1 VKGTGGGGGQRN
13 WFPVCHC
20 GRKCWLKTPTVSTK
34 FGGARPPRLPSSLP
48 LALWS
53 REDGDNHGFRQWIW
67 AEMCVSCRFFCI
79 EHASSF
85 GTAGDAVVVVDL
97 QRNKA
102 KKKKKRPCVVKK
114 LAPNGSELL
123 TDLNCCSMHWES
135 SLVYSCWC
143 SFEIRL

>member
-1 VKGTGGGGGQRN
+1 MATTTVFVSGFGQR
-13 WFPVCHC
+13 CA
-20 GRKCWLKTPTVSTK
+20 S
-34 FGGARPPRLPSSLP
+34 A
-48 LALWS
+48 
-53 REDGDNHGFRQWIW
+53 
-67 AEMCVSCRFFCI
+67 CRFFCI
-79 EHASSF
+79 EHALYF

-97 QRNKA
+97 ERNKA
-102 KKKKKRPCVVKK
+102 KRKKKKKKKKKRPCVVKK